1 MSNETTIMFQHETDH
16 RMMIPA
22 VLGFPMC
29 SAEFMCFDWDIYI
42 FVHLSA
48 ILPISCYIHHS
59 ILFCTKSSCL
69 FQDLVK
75 FSSLIT
81 CITKNARGRYC
92 SNQMTQNARGR
103 YCSNQITKNGRC
115 KYWSN
120 QLQTSSKNP
129 TIQTL
134 RMYCTLL
141 SWQIN
146 LRVKIRDKKFP

>member
-75 FSSLIT
+75 FSSLNT
-81 CITKNARGRYC
+81 TK
-92 SNQMTQNARGR
+92 NARGR

-146 LRVKIRDKKFP
+146 LLVKIRDKKFP